1 MAYGHGI
8 HSLQGTFMSEPSAA
22 STSPVQSSPVTGSG
36 ATAAESDIRARFRV
50 LRVSGGPEGAVT
62 VLHIGAEHTAIAT
75 GQGSETS
82 AVLVLDIGA
91 QKTARQ
97 FFRRSPPTP
106 LEMENAIATV
116 EDEVIRAVPMLAPG
130 TALLCADTVVREIA
144 LLAGVAPGEAMAM
157 PLDAMER
164 VFERLAAVAEGRPAV
179 REGLPQGADFAAALL
194 ILREFMHHLRFGAI
208 TVLR

>member
-1 MAYGHGI
+1 MN
-8 HSLQGTFMSEPSAA
+8 EPSPAC
-22 STSPVQSSPVTGSG
+22 TSPVPSSPVTGSG
-36 ATAAESDIRARFRV
+36 ASAAEADIRARFRV
-50 LRVSGGPEGAVT
+50 LRAGAGPAGAVT

-75 GQGSETS
+75 GQGSEAS

-97 FFRRSPPTP
+97 FFKRSPPTP

-116 EDEVIRAVPMLAPG
+116 EDEVMCAVPVLAPG
-130 TALLCADTVVREIA
+130 SALLCSDAVVRDIA
-144 LLAGVAPGEAMAM
+144 LLAGVAPGEAMMM

-179 REGLPQGADFAAALL
+179 REGLPQGTDFAAALL
-194 ILREFMHHLRFGAI
+194 ILRECMHHLRFASVG
-208 TVLR
+208 VVG

>member
-1 MAYGHGI
+1 MN
-8 HSLQGTFMSEPSAA
+8 EPSPAHSPPAPDALAA
-22 STSPVQSSPVTGSG
+22 Q
-36 ATAAESDIRARFRV
+36 ADIRARFRH
-50 LRVSGGPEGAVT
+50 LRAGAGLQGAVT
-62 VLHIGAEHTAIAT
+62 VLHIGAEHTAVAT
-75 GQGSETS
+75 GPGDEAT

-97 FFRRSPPTP
+97 FFKRSPPTP

-130 TALLCADTVVREIA
+130 SALLCADAVVREMA
-144 LLAGVAPGEAMAM
+144 LLAGVAPGESMAM

-164 VFERLAAVAEGRPAV
+164 VFERLAAVAEGRPVA

-194 ILREFMHHLRFGAI
+194 ILREFMHHLRFGSI

>member
-1 MAYGHGI
+1 MNEPTPAPLSTEPDAVAMAA
-8 HSLQGTFMSEPSAA
+8 QA
-22 STSPVQSSPVTGSG
+22 
-36 ATAAESDIRARFRV
+36 DIRARFRR
-50 LRVSGGPEGAVT
+50 LRASAGLDGAVT

-75 GQGSETS
+75 GQGAE
-82 AVLVLDIGA
+82 AAAWLVLDIGA

-97 FFRRSPPTP
+97 FFKRSLPTP
-106 LEMENAIATV
+106 LELETAIATV